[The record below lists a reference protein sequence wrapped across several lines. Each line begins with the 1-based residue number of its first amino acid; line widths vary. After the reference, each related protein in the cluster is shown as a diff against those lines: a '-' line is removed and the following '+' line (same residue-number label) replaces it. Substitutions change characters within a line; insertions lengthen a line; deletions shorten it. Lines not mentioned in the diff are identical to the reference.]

1 MKKNRLFVAAVLALL
16 LVMIAAGTWAA
27 PKFASTVPV
36 VPVEGQS
43 VPAAVGAPACTA
55 GPVDMR
61 TAIFT
66 PNDAVCIQVLNVLDP
81 ATTYVAAP
89 EGFAFAGDVFRVT
102 APAPESIVQV
112 CYAYPTELAAKE
124 AKIYKLNE
132 EVDPKVWVEIPGS
145 EVKDGTICVSSA
157 VGPTSNIGVFALIGK
172 P

>member
-1 MKKNRLFVAAVLALL
+1 MMKNRLFVAAVLALL

-43 VPAAVGAPACTA
+43 EPAVVQAVGAPACTA

-66 PNDAVCIQVLNVLDP
+66 PNDAVCIQVLNVVDP

-132 EVDPKVWVEIPGS
+132 
-145 EVKDGTICVSSA
+145 
-157 VGPTSNIGVFALIGK
+157 
-172 P
+172 